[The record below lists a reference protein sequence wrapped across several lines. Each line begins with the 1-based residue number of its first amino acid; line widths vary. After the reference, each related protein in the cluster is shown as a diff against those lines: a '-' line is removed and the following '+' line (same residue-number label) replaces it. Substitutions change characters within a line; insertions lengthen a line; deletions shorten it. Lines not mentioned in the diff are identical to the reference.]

1 MPCEPMYCQA
11 PAVMPANI
19 ESPASI
25 SSCSRG
31 VAQRPTRLPFAIT
44 AIGERRCVR
53 KSPIGLPDWTTSV
66 CSSSIVLSASTMR
79 SKLSQSRAALA
90 EPA

>member
-1 MPCEPMYCQA
+1 MYCQA
-11 PAVMPANI
+11 PAVMPAKI

-25 SSCSRG
+25 SSCQPAN
-31 VAQRPTRLPFAIT
+31 VAQRPTMLPLAIT
-44 AIGERRCVR
+44 AIGERRCVVKR
-53 KSPIGLPDWTTSV
+53 PMGLPDWTTSV